1 MRGIAASANVRAMP
15 PAADA
20 TPIADFERS
29 LDELE
34 QLVQRLE
41 KGDLSLDDSLQ
52 AFERGIALF
61 RNCQGA
67 IEQAEQKVNLLLNPA
82 APESAEPFDPDT
94 P

>member
-1 MRGIAASANVRAMP
+1 MPQATATDSA
-15 PAADA
+15 PA
-20 TPIADFERS
+20 PIADFERS

-61 RNCQGA
+61 RSCRGA
-67 IEQAEQKVNLLLNPA
+67 IEQAELRVNLLLNPA
-82 APESAEPFDPDT
+82 DPDSAVPFKT
-94 P
+94 DTLPP